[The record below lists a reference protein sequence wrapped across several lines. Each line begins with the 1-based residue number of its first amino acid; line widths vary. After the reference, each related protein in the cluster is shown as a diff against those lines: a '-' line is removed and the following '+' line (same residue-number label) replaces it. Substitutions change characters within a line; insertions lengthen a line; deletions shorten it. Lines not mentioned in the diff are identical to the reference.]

1 MDNMNGAELRARIDR
16 LEMTYIEAAERLG
29 LSLAGLHHQM
39 RGERAVTRQTEMLL
53 EVLELQT
60 GRRNRRLT
68 TRLEREQ
75 EKQRTAEAQATQP
88 PAKRKAT
95 SRHSKD

>member
-1 MDNMNGAELRARIDR
+1 MIGTELRARIDR
-16 LEMTYIEAAERLG
+16 LGMTYIEAAERLG
-29 LSLAGLHHQM
+29 LSHAGLHHQM

-53 EVLELQT
+53 EVLEVQT

-68 TRLEREQ
+68 TRVEREQ
-75 EKQRTAEAQATQP
+75 EKRRTAEAQATQP
-88 PAKRKAT
+88 SAKRKAA